1 VRPRVEVLID
11 ELILHGFSPAERY
24 AIGDSLSQELERLI
38 LDQGYQAHDNV
49 EIPVLRAAPV
59 TLQSNAKS
67 DQVGSQIAK
76 AVHNSLGS
84 YGQRSAK

>member
-1 VRPRVEVLID
+1 MRPRVEVVID

-24 AIGDSLSQELERLI
+24 TIGDSLSQELERLI
-38 LDQGYQAHDNV
+38 LDQGYQTHENV

-59 TLQSNAKS
+59 TLPSNAKS
-67 DQVGSQIAK
+67 DLVGSQVAK
-76 AVHNSLGS
+76 AVHTSLGT